1 MTAMRHR
8 TTRIV
13 GMEWG
18 TALLAIAT
26 CLIFT
31 AGIATLTHTL
41 STALTSAIALVIG
54 LVITLRI
61 LRPAR

>member
-8 TTRIV
+8 PARIV

-31 AGIATLTHTL
+31 VGIATLTHTL
-41 STALTSAIALVIG
+41 STAITATIALIIG

-61 LRPAR
+61 LRPVR

>member
-1 MTAMRHR
+1 
-8 TTRIV
+8 
-13 GMEWG
+13 MEWG

-31 AGIATLTHTL
+31 VGIATLTHTL
-41 STALTSAIALVIG
+41 STAITATIALIIG

-61 LRPAR
+61 LRPVR